1 METEHDDSPALAE
14 TRPARSAARAPDA
27 NEHGRALMLSIGR
40 QVRLQRTRRGITRRE
55 LSRRT
60 DISERYLGEIEKGRA
75 NVTVGLLLRI
85 AETLGQP
92 LSAFL
97 PANEGK
103 ARISQPLGKLLS
115 RLSPNQQA
123 ALYRRLL
130 RETKAEMD
138 GVRGIALIGLRGAG
152 KSTLGAMLAKA
163 NKVPFI
169 RLTDTI
175 QDLSGMA
182 TGELL
187 EMMGP
192 DAYRRLERQ
201 ALERIVQNHP
211 MAVLEAG
218 GGLVLE
224 TDTFNLLMQAY
235 RVIWLKAAPEEHMQ
249 RVMDQ
254 GDLRPMAGN
263 SQAMYELRLILKER
277 EPYYSQADNVIDT
290 AGRDID
296 DVFSELN
303 ALCRATLSRRQ
314 GIGHS

>member
-1 METEHDDSPALAE
+1 M
-14 TRPARSAARAPDA
+14 RSQPDA
-27 NEHGRALMLSIGR
+27 AVRSPGRESAGEEGGRALMLAVGR
-40 QVRLQRTRRGITRRE
+40 QVRLQRSRRSMTRRE

-60 DISERYLGEIEKGRA
+60 EISERYLGEVEKGRA
-75 NVTVGLLLRI
+75 NVTLGLLTRI
-85 AETLGQP
+85 AETLSEP
-92 LSAFL
+92 LSTFL
-97 PANEGK
+97 PTNGGA
-103 ARISQPLGKLLS
+103 AQVSPPLVELLA

-130 RETKAEMD
+130 RETEAERN

-152 KSTLGAMLAKA
+152 KSTLGAMLAET
-163 NKVPFI
+163 NGVPFI

-175 QDLSGMA
+175 QDLAGMA

-201 ALERIVQNHP
+201 ALERIVAAHP
-211 MAVLEAG
+211 LTVLEAG

-235 RVIWLKAAPEEHMQ
+235 RVVWLKAAPEEHMQ
-249 RVMDQ
+249 RVMEQ

-263 SQAMYELRLILKER
+263 TQAMDELKLILKER
-277 EPYYSQADNVIDT
+277 EPYYSQADYVIDT
-290 AGRDID
+290 AERNVEE
-296 DVFSELN
+296 VFAELN
-303 ALCRATLSRRQ
+303 AICRPTLSRRRQ
-314 GIGHS
+314 AQ